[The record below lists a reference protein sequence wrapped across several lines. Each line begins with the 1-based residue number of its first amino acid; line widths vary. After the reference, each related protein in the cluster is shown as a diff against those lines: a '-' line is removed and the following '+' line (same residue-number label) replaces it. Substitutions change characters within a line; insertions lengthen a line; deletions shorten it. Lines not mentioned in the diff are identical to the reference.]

1 MAALSAVADIRSR
14 VGKQPNLRDVP
25 LKSGYKV
32 YQGAIVVIQQSTGYG
47 RPGFA
52 GSGCVAI
59 GVAQKTVDNTRAGT
73 APGAN
78 TDGGLSVPVKSGGIF
93 GPFADSGDGNAPAIT
108 DRTKV
113 CYLVDD
119 NTITMSSSSASV
131 AGIVADV
138 DSEGVWVEIDPDGR
152 QS

>member
-1 MAALSAVADIRSR
+1 MALSSQANIRSR
-14 VGKQPNLRDVP
+14 QGKIPSLRDVP

-32 YQGAIVVIQQSTGYG
+32 YAGAIVVIQQSTGYG
-47 RPGFA
+47 RPGFT
-52 GSGCVAI
+52 GTGCVAKGI
-59 GVAQKTVDNTRAGT
+59 AQKTLDNSSTGT
-73 APGAN
+73 DPGAN
-78 TDGGLSVPVKSGGIF
+78 TDGGLIMPVKSGSVF
-93 GPFADSGDGNAPAIT
+93 GPFANDTAPNAVAIT

-113 CYLVDD
+113 CYLLDD

-138 DSEGVWVEIDPDGR
+138 TTEGVWVEIDPDGR

>member
-1 MAALSAVADIRSR
+1 MALSSQANIRSR
-14 VGKQPNLRDVP
+14 QGKIPSLRDVP

-32 YQGAIVVIQQSTGYG
+32 YAGAIVVIQQSTGYG
-47 RPGFA
+47 RPAFSGT
-52 GSGCVAI
+52 GCVAM
-59 GVAQKTVDNTRAGT
+59 GVAQKTLDNTSAGT
-73 APGAN
+73 LPGAN
-78 TDGGLSVPVKSGGIF
+78 TDGGLICPVKSGGTF
-93 GPFADSGDGNAPAIT
+93 GPFTNDTGTAVAIT

-113 CYLVDD
+113 CYLLDD

-138 DSEGVWVEIDPDGR
+138 TTEGVWVEIDPDGR

>member
-1 MAALSAVADIRSR
+1 MALSAIADIKFK
-14 VGKQPNLRDVP
+14 VGVTPALRDVP

-47 RPGFA
+47 RPAFSGT
-52 GSGCVAI
+52 GCVAK
-59 GVAQKTVDNTRAGT
+59 GVAQKTLDNSSTGT
-73 APGAN
+73 DPGAN
-78 TDGGLSVPVKSGGIF
+78 TDGGLIMPVKSGVC
-93 GPFADSGDGNAPAIT
+93 GPFANDTNGTPVAIT

-113 CYLVDD
+113 CYLLDD

-131 AGIVADV
+131 AGIVD
-138 DSEGVWVEIDPDGR
+138 DLTSEGVWVEIDPDGR

>member
-1 MAALSAVADIRSR
+1 MAALSALADIRSR
-14 VGKQPNLRDVP
+14 VGKQPSLRDVP

-32 YQGAIVVIQQSTGYG
+32 YSGAIVVIQQSTGYG
-47 RPGFA
+47 RPAFSGT
-52 GSGCVAI
+52 GCVAM
-59 GVAQKTVDNTRAGT
+59 GVAQKTIDNSSTGT
-73 APGAN
+73 LPGAN
-78 TDGGLSVPVKSGGIF
+78 ADGLACPVKSGGIF
-93 GPFADSGDGNAPAIT
+93 GPFANDSGTAVAIT

-113 CYLVDD
+113 CYLLDD

-138 DSEGVWVEIDPDGR
+138 TSEGVWVEIDPDGR